1 MSISQDRLGKPWIIV
16 VVIALIFFIFPIIW
30 LILTSF
36 KTLNDLFT
44 LPPPIIFKP
53 ILDHWIHVIR
63 YTEFGR
69 YYANS
74 LIIASGSVGLAL
86 FLGMMAAYSLARFDL
101 RRKEDFAFWFL
112 STRMMPPAAVVI
124 PIYLLYFRIGMLDT
138 LGGLII
144 LYAAFNLPFVI
155 WILRGFFEDLPPEL
169 EESAMI
175 DGCSTMGA
183 FIRIILPLA
192 RPGILAAAVF
202 SFVLSINEF
211 IFALVLTGSK
221 ARPVSVAVT
230 LFLPTGVRGTEYGNA
245 TVAATLIMIPGI
257 IIYMLFQRFLIRGM
271 TMGAIKT

>member
-1 MSISQDRLGKPWIIV
+1 MNSFKDRLRKPWIA
-16 VVIALIFFIFPIIW
+16 VIGVMVILSIFPIVW
-30 LILTSF
+30 LVLTSF
-36 KTLNDLFT
+36 KTLNELFT

-53 ILDHWIHVIR
+53 VLTHWIHVIK

-74 LIIASGSVGLAL
+74 LIIASGSVALSL
-86 FLGMMAAYSLARFDL
+86 FLGMMAAYSLARFDI

-138 LGGLII
+138 LKGLII

-155 WILRGFFEDLPPEL
+155 WILRGFFEDLPQEL

-175 DGCSTMGA
+175 DGCSIVGA
-183 FIRIILPLA
+183 FVRVILPLA
-192 RPGILAAAVF
+192 RPGLLAAGVF

-211 IFALVLTGSK
+211 FFALVLTGSK

-257 IIYMLFQRFLIRGM
+257 IIYILFQRFLIRGM